1 MNKKQDIKP
10 DSVVIYYGP
19 DATTATGQHLPTI
32 GGSKNLTT
40 AVELLM
46 DCQCSQCK
54 ATLSTFQDKTKISIL
69 YYQDDAFKTL
79 KGSIR
84 LTVLTDL
91 DRAVIT
97 ITGRDLAEVENLN
110 NVSFDR
116 YKCLH
121 LKHYKNRHLGTM
133 QHIAVSARSIMNY
146 LDVIDINRSQIKRC
160 SDRIKKLFD

>member
-10 DSVVIYYGP
+10 DSVVIFYGP

-32 GGSKNLTT
+32 GESKNLTT

-46 DCQCSQCK
+46 DCQCK
-54 ATLSTFQDKTKISIL
+54 ATLSTFQDKTKISII
-69 YYQDDAFKTL
+69 YYQDDDFKTP

-84 LTVLTDL
+84 LTALANL

-116 YKCLH
+116 YKCLY
-121 LKHYKNRHLGTM
+121 LKRYKNRHIGTM

-146 LDVIDINRSQIKRC
+146 LDVIDLNRSQIKRC

>member
-10 DSVVIYYGP
+10 DSVVVFYGP
-19 DATTATGQHLPTI
+19 DATTATGQHLPMV
-32 GGSKNLTT
+32 GRSKNLTT

-46 DCQCSQCK
+46 DCQCK
-54 ATLSTFQDKTKISIL
+54 ATLSTFQDKTEISII
-69 YYQDDAFKTL
+69 YYQDDAFKNP

-84 LTVLTDL
+84 LQVLAGL

-110 NVSFDR
+110 NVSLDR
-116 YKCLH
+116 HKCLY
-121 LKHYKNRHLGTM
+121 LKHYKKLHIGTM

-146 LDVIDINRSQIKRC
+146 LDVIDINRSLIKSC